1 MFKRQ
6 FVSYVKKLNYKEPIN
21 IYKNI
26 ITIKN
31 KNIDIND
38 INYSKNLWENI
49 KKYKKI

>member
-26 ITIKN
+26 ITIENIITIKN

-38 INYSKNLWENI
+38 INYSKNF
-49 KKYKKI
+49 